1 MPTRTHRTGAD
12 QPGAPGR
19 SWRNPSTWHL
29 RTRLVLVTMGLL
41 VAICGAVGV
50 FSYASMDL
58 FLTRQLDSQLE
69 QASGRAREFGR
80 PGPGNGDVRRDPLEA
95 RGQGVGTLNARI
107 LNGVVSSAGFLADD
121 ASRKSLSAGDSEILG
136 VLTPNV
142 GPVDRVLS
150 AGAYRLTAAR
160 APSGDVIVT
169 GLPLAE
175 KQNTLASLV
184 WTMVVVSAGG
194 LVLIGLA
201 GTALI
206 RRTMKPLEQLS
217 GVATQVS
224 RLPLDA
230 GEVAL
235 AVRVPASA
243 AHPGTEVG
251 SVGFALNQMLDNVSN
266 ALESRQQ
273 SEMKVRQFVSDASH
287 ELRTPLTAIRGY
299 TELMRMTEHFTPDG
313 ENSLARVQSQS
324 QRMTTLVE
332 DLLLLARLDEG
343 RPLKFSDVDLTR
355 LAIETVSDE
364 KVMAPDHLWQLELPE
379 EPVVVRGDATA
390 LHQVLANLLS
400 NARKHTGPGT
410 AVVTGVARL
419 ADGSAVVTVTDN
431 GSGIAPEFVGRIFS
445 RFARADAARK
455 NPAVTTAAHAAT
467 GASGS
472 PGVPGATA
480 ATAATGATGPT
491 GAPAMPGA
499 TAATGPTVAEPTA
512 EGTSGLGLSI
522 VQSIVEAHGGT
533 VEVISRP
540 GRTEFTVRLPAGP
553 PSPPSPPLRR
563 FPAG

>member
-1 MPTRTHRTGAD
+1 MPSLSGMTRV
-12 QPGAPGR
+12 PGR
-19 SWRNPSTWHL
+19 DWRNPSTWHL
-29 RTRLVLVTMGLL
+29 RTRLVLVAMALL
-41 VAICGAVGV
+41 VAICGAVGL

-58 FLTRQLDSQLE
+58 FLTRQLDTQLD
-69 QASGRAREFGR
+69 QASHRSSEFGR
-80 PGPGNGDVRRDPLEA
+80 PSSDDSGRRPDPLEA

-107 LNGVVSSAGFLADD
+107 VDGEVSRAGFLAGDG
-121 ASRKSLSAGDSEILG
+121 AVKSLSPADNNVLLA
-136 VLTPNV
+136 LTPSGV
-142 GPVDRVLS
+142 SVDRNLS

-160 APSGDVIVT
+160 TPYGDVIVT

-217 GVATQVS
+217 EVATKVS

-235 AVRVPASA
+235 GVRVPTSA

-251 SVGFALNQMLDNVSN
+251 SVGYALNKMLDNVSN
-266 ALESRQQ
+266 ALEARQE
-273 SEMKVRQFVSDASH
+273 SEMKVRQFVADASH

-313 ENSLARVQSQS
+313 ERSLARVQSQS
-324 QRMTTLVE
+324 ERMTTLVE

-343 RPLKFSDVDLTR
+343 QPLKISDVDLTQ

-364 KVMAPDHLWQLELPE
+364 KVMAPDRIWQLELPD
-379 EPVVVRGDATA
+379 EPVVVRGDATQ

-400 NARKHTGPGT
+400 NARKHTEPGT
-410 AVVTGVARL
+410 KVVTGVMRS

-431 GSGIAPEFVGRIFS
+431 GSGIAPEFIGRVFA
-445 RFARADAARK
+445 RFARADASRT
-455 NPAVTTAAHAAT
+455 NPASNPAAVPADSAVATARVGS
-467 GASGS
+467 GAPARSSSGAVSGS
-472 PGVPGATA
+472 RGGHGTATA
-480 ATAATGATGPT
+480 APT
-491 GAPAMPGA
+491 S
-499 TAATGPTVAEPTA
+499 

-533 VEVISRP
+533 VEVTSRP
-540 GRTEFTVRLPAGP
+540 GRTEFAVRLPAAP
-553 PSPPSPPLRR
+553 P
-563 FPAG
+563 PA

>member
-1 MPTRTHRTGAD
+1 
-12 QPGAPGR
+12 
-19 SWRNPSTWHL
+19 
-29 RTRLVLVTMGLL
+29 MGLL

-58 FLTRQLDSQLE
+58 FLTKQLDSQLD
-69 QASGRAREFGR
+69 QASARAREFGR
-80 PGPGNGDVRRDPLEA
+80 PGPGNGDGRRDPLEA
-95 RGQGVGTLNARI
+95 RGQGIGTLNARI
-107 LNGVVSSAGFLADD
+107 LNGAVSSAGFLAVD
-121 ASRKSLSAGDSEILG
+121 ASRKSLSAGDSEILV
-136 VLTPNV
+136 VLKPHG

-206 RRTMKPLEQLS
+206 RRTMEPLEQLS
-217 GVATQVS
+217 EVATQVS

-235 AVRVPASA
+235 AMRVPASA

-313 ENSLARVQSQS
+313 EKSLARVQSQS

-343 RPLKFSDVDLTR
+343 RPLKFSDVDLTQ
-355 LAIETVSDE
+355 LAIETVSDGR
-364 KVMAPDHLWQLELPE
+364 VMAPDHLWQLDLPE
-379 EPVVVRGDATA
+379 EPVVVRGDSTS

-410 AVVTGVARL
+410 AVVTGVSRS

-455 NPAVTTAAHAAT
+455 NQAVTTAAHGGT
-467 GASGS
+467 GTSGS
-472 PGVPGATA
+472 PGVPGATGP
-480 ATAATGATGPT
+480 TGATGPR
-491 GAPAMPGA
+491 GA
-499 TAATGPTVAEPTA
+499 TAAEPTA

-540 GRTEFTVRLPAGP
+540 GRTEFTVRLPA
-553 PSPPSPPLRR
+553 SPPTPPLPPLRR

>member
-1 MPTRTHRTGAD
+1 MPTLSGETR
-12 QPGAPGR
+12 APGR
-19 SWRNPSTWHL
+19 DWRNPSTWHL
-29 RTRLVLVTMGLL
+29 RTRLVLVAMALL
-41 VAICGAVGV
+41 VAICGAVGL

-58 FLTRQLDSQLE
+58 FLTRQLDTQLD

-80 PGPGNGDVRRDPLEA
+80 PVPGNPGRPDPLEA

-107 LNGVVSSAGFLADD
+107 LDGAVSSAGFLAGD
-121 ASRKSLSAGDSEILG
+121 ASRKGLSPDDNHVLVA
-136 VLTPNV
+136 LTPNGV
-142 GPVDRVLS
+142 PVDRTLS
-150 AGAYRLTAAR
+150 TGAYRLTAVQ
-160 APSGDVIVT
+160 APYGDVIVT

-217 GVATQVS
+217 EVATKVS

-251 SVGFALNQMLDNVSN
+251 SVGYALNQMLENVSN
-266 ALESRQQ
+266 ALEARQH
-273 SEMKVRQFVSDASH
+273 SEMKVRQFVADASH

-299 TELMRMTEHFTPDG
+299 TELIRMTEHFTPDG
-313 ENSLARVQSQS
+313 QKSLARVQSQS
-324 QRMTTLVE
+324 ERMTTLVE

-343 RPLKFSDVDLTR
+343 QPLKVGDVDLTQ

-364 KVMAPDHLWQLELPE
+364 KVMAPDRIWQLELPE
-379 EPVVVRGDATA
+379 EPVVVRGDGTQ

-410 AVVTGVARL
+410 TVVTGVMRS

-431 GSGIAPEFVGRIFS
+431 GSGIAPEFIGRIFA
-445 RFARADAARK
+445 RFARADAARR
-455 NPAVTTAAHAAT
+455 NPAAATTAAVRSGAAPAAGAGT
-467 GASGS
+467 GAS
-472 PGVPGATA
+472 A
-480 ATAATGATGPT
+480 
-491 GAPAMPGA
+491 GAPAT
-499 TAATGPTVAEPTA
+499 TAAAVPTA

-533 VEVISRP
+533 VEVTSRP
-540 GRTEFTVRLPAGP
+540 GRTEFAVRLPATP
-553 PSPPSPPLRR
+553 PS
-563 FPAG
+563 A